1 MMTSLPST
9 SDTPD
14 PEGGLDHSTVSYL
27 LGVAAEP
34 AVRPADALAIRLG
47 GEEGKKWSRQILAE
61 TPLEALDPSDL
72 LKGPADLELLRQLHR
87 HGKKSFHDADS
98 YDDRHSGLLWY
109 LIAIAAAMIDHDT
122 ELSSQPRSE
131 VIDAIL
137 IVADSLP
144 DDWRARLEMVDQ

>member
-1 MMTSLPST
+1 MMTSTPSPG
-9 SDTPD
+9 DTPN

-34 AVRPADALAIRLG
+34 TVRPADALAVRLG
-47 GEEGKKWSRQILAE
+47 GEEGKQWAELILAN
-61 TPLEALDPSDL
+61 TPLEELQSDEL
-72 LKGPADLELLRQLHR
+72 LQGHADLELLRKLHR
-87 HGKKSFHDADS
+87 HGKKKFHEAES
-98 YDDRHSGLLWY
+98 HDDRHSGLLWY

-144 DDWRARLEMVDQ
+144 EAWRSRLEMVDE

>member
-1 MMTSLPST
+1 MMSSIPSAG
-9 SDTPD
+9 DTPN
-14 PEGGLDHSTVSYL
+14 PEGGLDHSTVSHL

-47 GEEGKKWSRQILAE
+47 GEEGREWACRILE
-61 TPLEALDPSDL
+61 STPVEGLEAHDLIQGPTDLDQ
-72 LKGPADLELLRQLHR
+72 LKQLHR
-87 HGKKSFHDADS
+87 LGKKRFHDAES
-98 YDDRHSGLLWY
+98 NDDRHSGLLWY
-109 LIAIAAAMIDHDT
+109 LIAIAAAMIDHET

-144 DDWRARLEMVDQ
+144 EDWRCRLEMVDQ

>member
-1 MMTSLPST
+1 MMSSIPAAD
-9 SDTPD
+9 DTPT

-34 AVRPADALAIRLG
+34 AVKPADALAIRLG
-47 GEEGKKWSRQILAE
+47 GREGKEWAEEILAICPVE
-61 TPLEALDPSDL
+61 GLQTDDL
-72 LKGPADLELLRQLHR
+72 LNGRTELEDLRKLHR
-87 HGKKSFHDADS
+87 HGKKRFHETESHDE
-98 YDDRHSGLLWY
+98 RHAGLLWY
-109 LIAIAAAMIDHDT
+109 LIAIAAAMIDHRT

-144 DDWRARLEMVDQ
+144 DEWRSRLEKVDQ